1 MGEESDNEDMVDI
14 DANTEFDEE
23 AELAKL
29 DKQLASLRRR
39 DKAMDMSRMT
49 VVETVKKQAPYQAS
63 LEEGYN
69 AKKASRENK
78 KGRNIDLAQEEQNA
92 VKLKKQMAKKR
103 KEAEDKVA

>member
-1 MGEESDNEDMVDI
+1 MGNMDEGEFRVNEDGFIDENGEDSDNEDLVDI
-14 DANTEFDEE
+14 DANAEFDEE

-29 DKQLASLRRR
+29 DKQLALLRRR

-69 AKKASRENK
+69 AKKAFRENK
-78 KGRNIDLAQEEQNA
+78 KGR
-92 VKLKKQMAKKR
+92 
-103 KEAEDKVA
+103 